1 MNQGYFITGTDT
13 DCGKTEITLGL
24 MQLLQSRG
32 QSVIA
37 MKPVASGAQMTAD
50 GLRNG
55 DALRLQAQGS
65 VAADYR
71 LINPYAFSRPIAPHI
86 AARQADREIRLETI
100 RKCYRGLAGRVD
112 WILVEGVG
120 GWSVPLG
127 RQLVVSDLALSL
139 GLPVILVVGMKLGC
153 LNHALLTVESILASG
168 CELAGWVANSVDP
181 GMLEQAWNI
190 KSLQSRIQAP
200 MLGQVPHL
208 PLPSTQGIAEYLDLS
223 PLNLRL
229 E

>member
-1 MNQGYFITGTDT
+1 MNRGYFITGTDT

-24 MQLLQSRG
+24 MQSLQSLG
-32 QSVIA
+32 QSVNA

-55 DALRLQAQGS
+55 DALRLQGQGS

-71 LINPYAFSRPIAPHI
+71 LVNPYAFPPPIAPHI
-86 AARQADREIRLETI
+86 AARQAGQEMGVEPVRQ
-100 RKCYRGLAGRVD
+100 CYQSLVGLVD
-112 WILVEGVG
+112 WVLIEGVG
-120 GWSVPLG
+120 GWYVPLG
-127 RQLVVSDLALSL
+127 RQLMVSDLARSL

-153 LNHALLTVESILASG
+153 LNHALLTVESIRASG
-168 CELAGWVANSVDP
+168 CELAGWVANRVDP
-181 GMLEQAWNI
+181 GMLEEARNI
-190 KSLQSRIQAP
+190 ESLQYRIRAP

-208 PLPSTQGIAEYLDLS
+208 SLPSASVIAEYLDLS
-223 PLNLRL
+223 PLNLQL

>member
-1 MNQGYFITGTDT
+1 MNRGYFITGTDT
-13 DCGKTEITLGL
+13 DCGKTEIALAL
-24 MQLLQSRG
+24 MQSLQSRG
-32 QSVIA
+32 QSVNA

-71 LINPYAFSRPIAPHI
+71 LINPYAFARPVAPHI
-86 AARQADREIRLETI
+86 AASQADQEIRLETI
-100 RKCYRGLAGRVD
+100 RQCYQDLAGRVD

-127 RQLVVSDLALSL
+127 RQLMVSDLALSL
-139 GLPVILVVGMKLGC
+139 GLPVVLVVGMKLGC
-153 LNHALLTVESILASG
+153 INHALLTVESILATG

-181 GMLEQAWNI
+181 GMLEQARNI
-190 KSLQSRIQAP
+190 ESLRSLIQAP
-200 MLGQVPHL
+200 MIGQVPHL
-208 PLPSTQGIAEYLDLS
+208 PLPSAPGISEYLDLS
-223 PLNLRL
+223 PLNLQL